1 LLLAQ
6 RPAALTDLAI
16 IQAAQTA
23 ALLTVAAA
31 VIYAL
36 VLLRT
41 ELRQAREGLR
51 QVREAFRSQ
60 KDIEDSV
67 ERIWKRID
75 EIETLQGM
83 RIDFEE
89 LTRFKRLIDAL
100 EAAAASVRNEP
111 PESDPRASPHSP
123 GPSP

>member
-1 LLLAQ
+1 MEPTGLLNELA
-6 RPAALTDLAI
+6 L

-31 VIYAL
+31 IIYAL
-36 VLLRT
+36 FMLRR
-41 ELRQAREGLR
+41 ELREMREGLS
-51 QVREAFRSQ
+51 QVRDAFRSQ

-100 EAAAASVRNEP
+100 EAAARQTPRP
-111 PESDPRASPHSP
+111 PEAPPK
-123 GPSP
+123 

>member
-1 LLLAQ
+1 MEFVGLRGDELI
-6 RPAALTDLAI
+6 DV
-16 IQAAQTA
+16 AQTA
-23 ALLTVAAA
+23 ALLAVATVLIIAFTAF
-31 VIYAL
+31 
-36 VLLRT
+36 RT
-41 ELRQAREGLR
+41 EFKQARESVAK
-51 QVREAFRSQ
+51 VREAFRAQS
-60 KDIEDSV
+60 DLEEAI

-100 EAAAASVRNEP
+100 EAASKGVRPKAAD
-111 PESDPRASPHSP
+111 DPSEVDAS

>member
-1 LLLAQ
+1 LG
-6 RPAALTDLAI
+6 DLAI

-23 ALLTVAAA
+23 ALLTVAGAI
-31 VIYAL
+31 IYAL
-36 VLLRT
+36 LMLRR
-41 ELRQAREGLR
+41 ELREIREGLT

-60 KDIEDSV
+60 KDIEDAI
-67 ERIWKRID
+67 ERLWKRID

-100 EAAAASVRNEP
+100 EATAKRAQPPEP
-111 PESDPRASPHSP
+111 PP
-123 GPSP
+123 

>member
-1 LLLAQ
+1 
-6 RPAALTDLAI
+6 LTGLAI

-36 VLLRT
+36 ILLRT

-51 QVREAFRSQ
+51 EVREAFRSQ
-60 KDIEDSV
+60 KDLEESI

-89 LTRFKRLIDAL
+89 LSRFKRLIDAL
-100 EAAAASVRNEP
+100 EAASNSLKKP
-111 PESDPRASPHSP
+111 PPVPPADPRE
-123 GPSP
+123 PSP